1 MSETNVWRNKY
12 LQALEASEQ
21 LEQNAS
27 QQQALLRRALLRLS
41 VTADGQ
47 DEELD
52 RVLKGLRDT
61 LRSKVTFN
69 QLERYMLVVED
80 AVSEFENC
88 RSSRTRA
95 ICSAMRAL
103 CDQLQKLDI
112 PVDTQHR
119 LKQFKRELKSKTG
132 HFQQLPT
139 SLNELSSLQACIL
152 QQQGHNPQ
160 GFWERLLSQLN
171 LSRRHRNSAPGLNP
185 DTAPEPEPEPEPEPA
200 ICGSETDGEAQCD
213 FQEAGEPAFSN
224 ISAKVTQVLMEL
236 LENVEPVACVEEK
249 ATDTRQRIGRGL
261 NWYELVPALEDI
273 RDLVIQAHLTSDR
286 KFEEYLATVN
296 TELETVCQ
304 RLGGTINAEA
314 DMRRATENLQ
324 ASLGGQM
331 QTLQTSLTT
340 ATDIE
345 SLKSQVNTHIDSI
358 QTALE
363 RFQLSQN
370 STDAPLEQQLQAL
383 VSRVECMEAQ
393 AQQHKIDIEKQR
405 RKALQDPLT
414 QLPNRQAY
422 SERVF
427 MEYQRWKRYRHPLT
441 LAICDI
447 DFFKKI
453 NDSYGHQAGDR
464 VLIVLSRA
472 IFRRL
477 RKVDFIAR
485 YGGEEFVL
493 LLPETN
499 GEVSLQI
506 LDKIRET
513 IAITP
518 FRFKNKPVQV
528 TISVGLAVFSGE
540 ETIENVFAR
549 ADEKL
554 YEAKNQ
560 GRNRCLLG

>member
-88 RSSRTRA
+88 RNSRTRA

-112 PVDTQHR
+112 PPDTQHR

-152 QQQGHNPQ
+152 QQQGHPSQ

-171 LSRRHRNSAPGLNP
+171 LSRRHRNSAPGPNP
-185 DTAPEPEPEPEPEPA
+185 DTEPEPEPEPA
-200 ICGSETDGEAQCD
+200 ICGSETDGEAQSD
-213 FQEAGEPAFSN
+213 FKEAGEPAFSN

-236 LENVEPVACVEEK
+236 LENVEPVACLEEK
-249 ATDTRQRIGRGL
+249 ATDARQRIGRGL

-273 RDLVIQAHLTSDR
+273 RDLVIQAHLTSDS

-314 DMRRATENLQ
+314 DMRRATENFQ
-324 ASLGGQM
+324 ASLDGQM

-358 QTALE
+358 QTAVE

-370 STDAPLEQQLQAL
+370 STDVPLEQQLQAL

-464 VLIVLSRA
+464 VLVVLSRA

-493 LLPETN
+493 LLPETS

-513 IAITP
+513 IAMTP

-549 ADEKL
+549 ADQKL